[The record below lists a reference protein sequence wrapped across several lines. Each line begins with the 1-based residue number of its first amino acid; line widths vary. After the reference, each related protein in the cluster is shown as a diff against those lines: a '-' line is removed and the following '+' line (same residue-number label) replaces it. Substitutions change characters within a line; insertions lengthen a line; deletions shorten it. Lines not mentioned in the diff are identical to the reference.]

1 MRDFRKDWRRWTPR
15 ERIGAVALVLLV
27 LMSLPIALAI

>member
-1 MRDFRKDWRRWTPR
+1 MRDLRRDWRRWTLQ

-27 LMSLPIALAI
+27 LVSLPIALAI